1 MAKKITTRI
10 INKHDVQANWDK
22 DVVTFVP
29 EQGEIIV
36 YDADASFSYER
47 IKIGD
52 GVHVPKDLPFILDE
66 KIATKTGVTVK
77 TWTTADV

>member
-1 MAKKITTRI
+1 MAKKLTTRI

-66 KIATKTGVTVK
+66 LIEVTEQEINSLFE
-77 TWTTADV
+77 

>member
-1 MAKKITTRI
+1 MAKKLTTRI

-47 IKIGD
+47 MKIGD
-52 GVHVPKDLPFILDE
+52 GVHVPKDQL
-66 KIATKTGVTVK
+66 
-77 TWTTADV
+77 

>member
-1 MAKKITTRI
+1 MAKKLTTRI

-52 GVHVPKDLPFILDE
+52 GIHVPKDLPFILDE

>member
-1 MAKKITTRI
+1 MAKKLTTRI